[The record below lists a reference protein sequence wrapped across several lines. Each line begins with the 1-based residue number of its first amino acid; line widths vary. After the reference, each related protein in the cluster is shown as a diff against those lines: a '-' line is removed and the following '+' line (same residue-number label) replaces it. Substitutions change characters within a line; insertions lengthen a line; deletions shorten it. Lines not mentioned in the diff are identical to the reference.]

1 MGPQEGKLLPT
12 MGPSE
17 AVRGLWG
24 MENFDL
30 IRTRKEIGEGR
41 STGIFHKNKV
51 PFGGGGL
58 GPH

>member
-51 PFGGGGL
+51 PFGGGG
-58 GPH
+58 G